1 MAFEL
6 FIFAGGYKVAVYADG
21 TVELWETDD
30 EKICSNNTVVKVFFE
45 RIKTY
50 ITVCCADKI
59 KIFD

>member
-1 MAFEL
+1 M
-6 FIFAGGYKVAVYADG
+6 AVYADG